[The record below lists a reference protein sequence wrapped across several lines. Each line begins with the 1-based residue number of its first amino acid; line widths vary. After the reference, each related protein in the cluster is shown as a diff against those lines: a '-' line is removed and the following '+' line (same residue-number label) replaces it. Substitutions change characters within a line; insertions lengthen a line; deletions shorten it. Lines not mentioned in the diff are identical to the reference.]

1 MAAGVPLLSQGW
13 LDLQREATA
22 DLPVQP
28 GASARIEYR
37 VTGTPDG
44 EVVFHTVLEDGRI
57 VINQLGP
64 DDDHDF
70 AVLLTHADLVD
81 VVRGELDQHVGF
93 MQGRV
98 KVTGNIGRMLSVM
111 PVTTSAAWREAAE
124 RVRAGTEL
132 PGSPS

>member
-1 MAAGVPLLSQGW
+1 MSGGVPLLSQGW

-22 DLPVQP
+22 DLPVRP
-28 GASARIEYR
+28 GASAHVEYR

-57 VINQLGP
+57 VANRLGADGEP
-64 DDDHDF
+64 DF
-70 AVLLTHADLVD
+70 TVLLTLPDLVA

-111 PVTTSAAWREAAE
+111 PVTTSPEWRAAAS
-124 RVRAGTEL
+124 RVLAGTEL
-132 PGSPS
+132 PA